1 MPAGQIVCSSGEV
14 YEKRRSIIRDELC
27 TSSSILVL
35 KKRVP
40 SLPKRVT
47 IRKEM
52 TDIPTDQLID
62 RNSQD
67 SRRRGIRVQTIALVI
82 NDHDSVEYILEDG

>member
-1 MPAGQIVCSSGEV
+1 VKV
-14 YEKRRSIIRDELC
+14 HEKRRSVIRDELC
-27 TSSSILVL
+27 TASSILVL

-62 RNSQD
+62 RTRRIAAARD
-67 SRRRGIRVQTIALVI
+67 SRPTIALVI